1 MSNSQTMDFILK
13 KFPIQEK
20 VKWSEHLYKMKD
32 AFKER
37 KFPEFIKWLEESG
50 ALWELLAAQ
59 SKGARPGGRSNFY
72 GGREGGGQ

>member
-1 MSNSQTMDFILK
+1 MSNRHTRDLTMK

-20 VKWSEHLYKMKD
+20 VKWSEHLNKMKD
-32 AFKER
+32 ASKER

-59 SKGARPGGRSNFY
+59 ST
-72 GGREGGGQ
+72 